1 MGFSLTFTRGC
12 FLSVNMS
19 YVPRIDAYKRM
30 PGTGSLPCKKRGQLS
45 LCFHDSR
52 YRAASL
58 TARSDTEA
66 GWVLSFQR
74 MAGW

>member
-1 MGFSLTFTRGC
+1 MGIPLTFSRAC

-19 YVPRIDAYKRM
+19 YVPRIYARKRM
-30 PGTGSLPCKKRGQLS
+30 PGTGSLPCKKSGQLS
-45 LCFHDSR
+45 LCFHDGR
-52 YRAASL
+52 YRAALL